1 MARDEMTEH
10 EAEAAFAELVRDQRS
25 SALWFMRRD
34 VAVSIAQ
41 PEAARVLESMERVAD
56 RASWLVI
63 RRLKLW
69 RQTHCS

>member
-1 MARDEMTEH
+1 MARDELTEP
-10 EAEAAFAELVRDQRS
+10 EAEAVFAELVRDQS
-25 SALWFMRRD
+25 GSALWFMRKD
-34 VAVSIAQ
+34 VAVSIVQ

-69 RQTHCS
+69 RRTHCS